1 MTMINNLQDA
11 LNELTPH
18 DKQEVETFIG
28 YLKLRATQ
36 NPQPATL
43 VERVNTIM
51 LKDYVK
57 LTIDMMDFN
66 DDFTKLEIY
75 FVGRDRPVS
84 FNLDWFVEN
93 KSEDPLFY
101 DEFMDRFEELY
112 VKYRLGSNRIDKVAI
127 PAKYLSELGKK
138 EGKKTILAL
147 EEIKNVAVPLTAAAL
162 NQTITFDTN
171 QTSSQLV
178 SNPFVAPK
186 VQDLIT
192 ASASK
197 FHSMFSDLGKFAE
210 GRVRLARVAEIMVN
224 FIDKLGS
231 KRYSWDS
238 EFFYGCKHDFTDIT
252 GISGQTIDIKAHFH
266 PHDRL
271 QLSEFTLKNVD
282 ADVILSVLV
291 EETDA
296 EYKVTICG
304 WIKKDDFI
312 AKTKPWNYNE
322 QVVLRSM
329 ELHELNDA
337 KDLFS

>member
-1 MTMINNLQDA
+1 MTMINGNLQDA
-11 LNELTPH
+11 LNELNPH

-28 YLKLRATQ
+28 YLKLRASQ
-36 NPQPATL
+36 NSQPATL

-57 LTIDMMDFN
+57 LTIDMIDFN
-66 DDFTKLEIY
+66 DDYTELEIY

-84 FNLDWFVEN
+84 FNLDWFVES

-101 DEFMDRFEELY
+101 DEFMVGFEELY
-112 VKYRLGSNRIDKVAI
+112 VKYRPGFNRIDKVAI
-127 PAKYLSELGKK
+127 PGKYLSELGKK
-138 EGKKTILAL
+138 ESKKRILVL
-147 EEIKNVAVPLTAAAL
+147 EEVKNVSVPLTAAAL
-162 NQTITFDTN
+162 KQTGVIFDTN
-171 QTSSQLV
+171 QTSSQFV
-178 SNPFVAPK
+178 SNVIAAPQ
-186 VQDLIT
+186 VSDLIT

-197 FHSMFSDLGKFAE
+197 SHSMFSDLGKFAE

-231 KRYSWDS
+231 NQYVWDS
-238 EFFYGCKHDFTDIT
+238 EFFYGCKHDFTDVT
-252 GISGQTIDIKAHFH
+252 SNQTIDIKAHFH

-282 ADVILSVLV
+282 ADIILSVLV
-291 EETDA
+291 EETDT
-296 EYKVTICG
+296 EYKATVCG
-304 WIKKDDFI
+304 YVRKDDFI

-329 ELHELNDA
+329 ELHDLNDA